1 MKVFLCNYFIDTS
14 TMHVVGWIL
23 CLLYNKDGW
32 STMTTELIFDVET
45 KKLFSD
51 ITTDD
56 PGDLGVSIVSVYRR
70 KLDALGNEIE
80 GEMRSFWE
88 QDFSSMWPW
97 FVEADRIVGFNSLHF
112 DVPALTPYAPIPFAT
127 LKHFD
132 MMEIVR
138 QKTGKRIGLSA
149 LAKETI
155 GDDKTDVGTNA
166 VIYWAKGDPDSLQKL
181 KTYCEADVTLTRDLY
196 DFGLKN
202 KTIKYRDKWNNITVI
217 EIDFSYPVKKTD
229 PQIGLF

>member
-1 MKVFLCNYFIDTS
+1 MIS
-14 TMHVVGWIL
+14 
-23 CLLYNKDGW
+23 
-32 STMTTELIFDVET
+32 ELIFDVET

-56 PGDLGVSIVSVYRR
+56 PGDLGVSIVSVYTRLLNDSYDEVR
-70 KLDALGNEIE
+70 

-88 QDFSSMWPW
+88 KDFASMWSL
-97 FVEADRIVGFNSLHF
+97 FEKADRIIGFNSLKF
-112 DVPALTPYAPIPFAT
+112 DVPALQPYTTLNFLS

-132 MMEIVR
+132 IMELVR
-138 QKTGKRIGLSA
+138 QKTGRRIGLSA

-166 VIYWAKGDPDSLQKL
+166 VIYWAKGDAESLTKL
-181 KTYCEADVTLTRDLY
+181 QTYCEADVALTRELY
-196 DFGLKN
+196 DFGRKN
-202 KTIKYRDKWNNITVI
+202 KIVKYRDKWNNITTIDV
-217 EIDFSYPVKKTD
+217 DFSYPKKQTN